1 MVPRQISDTVT
12 SVRPSFFIFMANT
25 PVQVGRTLWMTD
37 HGNKTAACARR
48 CDAGHCSANRGNA
61 LFRKLLLVAA
71 AALALV
77 LPAAAADD
85 PQLARIAAM
94 PAKELDAFIGTVAT
108 AVNGD
113 SLKMRGFAQSGDCL
127 DLTRAANSFA
137 LAYTYLA
144 AARDTARLHTEKVG
158 PLIAAKAVQLR
169 VTTFAA
175 RVRAEEWLTQRC
187 RNFTVPA
194 DKAADPRY
202 QVPLRVS
209 NAEYTEA
216 VIDARQTAETNLAI
230 AVAAGLSGKCPDA
243 VVAGQS
249 IALLLPYLDKLLADT
264 AKRPEVLGP
273 RASRRGLEVSRRQL
287 IAALDKLQAEFGQK
301 CKPPKPDA
309 GTDTKA
315 DPATD
320 PKPAE

>member
-1 MVPRQISDTVT
+1 
-12 SVRPSFFIFMANT
+12 
-25 PVQVGRTLWMTD
+25 
-37 HGNKTAACARR
+37 
-48 CDAGHCSANRGNA
+48 

-71 AALALV
+71 TALALA

-94 PAKELDAFIGTVAT
+94 PARELDAFIGTVAT
-108 AVNGD
+108 AVSGD
-113 SLKMRGFAQSGDCL
+113 TLRMRGFAQSGDCL

-137 LAYTYLA
+137 LGFTYLA
-144 AARDTARLHTEKVG
+144 AARDAALKRPEKEG
-158 PLIAAKAVQLR
+158 QLIAAKAVQLR

-202 QVPLRVS
+202 QVPPRVS
-209 NAEYTEA
+209 NADYTEA

-230 AVAAGLSGKCPDA
+230 AVAAGISGKCPDA

-249 IALLLPYLDKLLADT
+249 ISLLLPYLDKLLADT
-264 AKRPEVLGP
+264 AKRPLVLGP

-287 IAALDKLQAEFGQK
+287 IAALDKLQAEFGEK
-301 CKPPKPDA
+301 CKAPKPDTGAEPNA
-309 GTDTKA
+309 GPSTAPT
-315 DPATD
+315 
-320 PKPAE
+320 PAE